1 MDGCKPSPGCVLGR
15 RHGSAIFG
23 DLRPCHARL
32 SLVHDHDPGAFM
44 TAKRGMGRGLAA
56 ILPESS
62 AGGPELRELDVGQI
76 QPNPDQ
82 PRVKFDTA
90 ALEALAGSI
99 GAVGLLQ
106 PLIVRPLEDG
116 RYELVAGE
124 RRWRAAQKAGI
135 ERVPAVIRTS
145 PEDERLQAALI
156 ENMVREDLNPVEEAR
171 ACAALVDD
179 LGISKE
185 ELARRVGRSRAAIS
199 NLIRLLDLPDPVL
212 GLLERGDLTE
222 GHGRAILQVR
232 DQDRRTKLAERA
244 AAEEWSVRDTE
255 RHASGGGRRKTKT
268 TGGRISAEERAAMS
282 EAEDLLGSALGQDV
296 RVRRAGDGVKAEL
309 RFDELSELESLARRL
324 RKRG

>member
-1 MDGCKPSPGCVLGR
+1 
-15 RHGSAIFG
+15 
-23 DLRPCHARL
+23 
-32 SLVHDHDPGAFM
+32 
-44 TAKRGMGRGLAA
+44 MGRGLAA
-56 ILPESS
+56 ILPESA
-62 AGGPELRELDVGQI
+62 AGGPELRELEVGLI
-76 QPNPDQ
+76 EPNPEQ
-82 PRVKFDTA
+82 PRAKFDST

-99 GAVGLLQ
+99 GSVGLLQ

-124 RRWRAAQKAGI
+124 RRWRAAQKAGLQ
-135 ERVPAVIRTS
+135 RVPAVIRTS

-212 GLLERGDLTE
+212 TLLERGDLTE
-222 GHGRAILQVR
+222 GHGRAILQLPDR
-232 DQDRRTKLAERA
+232 DQRAKLAKRA
-244 AAEEWSVRDTE
+244 AAEGWSVRDTE
-255 RHASGGGRRKTKT
+255 RHTRDGAGAKRKSKS
-268 TGGRISAEERAAMS
+268 GGRISAEERAALAD
-282 EAEDLLGSALGQDV
+282 AEDVLGSALGADV

-309 RFDELSELESLARRL
+309 RFDDLAELESLARRL
-324 RKRG
+324 GRRS